1 MKHVILSCNTFTSVF
16 KFLCVSFTSIKKIV
30 VTEKIYLLNLIAL
43 NNIWYSKSKNNK
55 IQKDRNVYKWN
66 HGWKTGTAK
75 VHVITYFESFR

>member
-43 NNIWYSKSKNNK
+43 NNI
-55 IQKDRNVYKWN
+55 
-66 HGWKTGTAK
+66 
-75 VHVITYFESFR
+75 